1 MSKFLPSSGFK
12 CIDPKEFYLN
22 KYTNNSLK
30 GCVLDVDLEYW
41 KQLYELNNNYPL
53 APDKIEIKRK
63 MLSEY
68 QLKIAD
74 WYNIPTGNVKQLLSH
89 FLIKKSMRFLMKT
102 WNFNWD

>member
-74 WYNIPTGNVKQLLSH
+74 WYNIPTGNVKQLLSQLFDKEKH
-89 FLIKKSMRFLMKT
+89 EILNENLKF
-102 WNFNWD
+102 

>member
-30 GCVLDVDLEYW
+30 GCVFDVDLEYW

-89 FLIKKSMRFLMKT
+89 LFDKEKHEILNENLKF
-102 WNFNWD
+102 